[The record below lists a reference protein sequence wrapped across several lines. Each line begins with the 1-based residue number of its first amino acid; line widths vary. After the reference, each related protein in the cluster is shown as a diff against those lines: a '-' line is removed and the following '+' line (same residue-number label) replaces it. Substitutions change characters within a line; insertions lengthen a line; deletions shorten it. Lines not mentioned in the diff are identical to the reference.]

1 MSQEEPQVMTGL
13 MPDVKS
19 SDASTTSDCYSADPS
34 SEGLTGLASSD
45 SHTLNEGPSDHHDL
59 RPSDSSE
66 GLADAMGSGAGA
78 GNGGGRLRRL
88 KDSPPM
94 TQVGSGLRRP
104 QTGVGSG
111 LLNLT
116 EGAGPIVQGV
126 MALPWWGQ
134 EEKAMDLSKALALKV
149 RETCQ
154 TVKHLTDMMY
164 VLHSQALESETFGF
178 QVAFLFGSLSQLEL
192 EGVKCRNIFLRKIQD
207 DFSRLPDLEISTKL
221 NLVTLLCQ
229 VFRRVRVADGTTI
242 DALSGPIMT
251 CLMDVLD
258 HPTDSSLI
266 VFSKQVQ
273 IVGPE
278 LQRIVPEKFS
288 ELLKR
293 VRLCLIRSPSSNQSQ
308 ALSGPALGCI
318 LLVLELSLSRWK
330 LTHTLEDFFAQE
342 MPTYSRFSP
351 MDVSNTNIVLDN
363 LPHVEKV
370 PCNNTQEK
378 NLALLAALALQ
389 QPLPISSPMDMRP
402 PMILPDVSVPPPNF
416 RPIHP
421 GNTMPPSVQKPMG
434 KNYGPPAFRS
444 AGGISS
450 WDEDLPGEIGNRA
463 SHFVDPMQAQDLNS
477 FGAMGDSFLGRD
489 ALAVRNV
496 SHQPPGNNIILSGG
510 LGGALGMNSPRNDFG
525 LMESHS
531 SSLGPPATAP
541 AGMVP
546 WSTGSNERHQDR
558 TPFGGNWSRSNSM
571 KESETNYRGKGL
583 SRRSTENNSW
593 GSTPSN
599 SEWQNDSSTWNKDPT
614 PPIWG
619 GSEDPSRLSSGRVGV
634 SDWSSQQPMQQ
645 QQPPPQQLPP
655 PMLHQ
660 PQRSN
665 FEAPRRVSSFTEPS
679 VSRDFDY
686 NVPSAGGS
694 SSSSSSKQLISG
706 ATSWSPVA
714 AHAEESS
721 GWGTPPRKDT
731 NGSGWGQMPSTVPPM
746 GSGANGNSDDATPY
760 SIDTWGESVPNNSS
774 SSTNIHVSA
783 KPWDVDD

>member
-1 MSQEEPQVMTGL
+1 MDLV
-13 MPDVKS
+13 PDVQP
-19 SDASTTSDCYSADPS
+19 SDTTFSGDQVSGDPTQGGASTSVVTR
-34 SEGLTGLASSD
+34 SD
-45 SHTLNEGPSDHHDL
+45 SKTVDGELADNET
-59 RPSDSSE
+59 RTSDSSE
-66 GLADAMGSGAGA
+66 AYGETSTGSGT
-78 GNGGGRLRRL
+78 NGGGRLRRL
-88 KDSPPM
+88 KDSLPV
-94 TQVGSGLRRP
+94 THSGSGLRRP
-104 QTGVGSG
+104 QSGVGSG

-134 EEKAMDLSKALALKV
+134 EEKAMDLAKALALKV

-207 DFSRLPDLEISTKL
+207 DFSRLPDLELATKL

-258 HPTDSSLI
+258 HPTDSSFI

-278 LQRIVPEKFS
+278 LQRIVPEKFV

-293 VRLCLIRSPSSNQSQ
+293 VRLCLIRSSSSNYSQ
-308 ALSGPALGCI
+308 DLTGPALAC
-318 LLVLELSLSRWK
+318 LLLILELSLNHWK
-330 LTHTLEDFFAQE
+330 LTQAMEDFFAQE
-342 MPTYSRFSP
+342 MPSYSRFSP

-389 QPLPISSPMDMRP
+389 QPLPISSPMDIRP

-421 GNTMPPSVQKPMG
+421 GNSMPPSVQKSIG

-444 AGGISS
+444 SGGISS
-450 WDEDLPGEIGNRA
+450 WDEDLVGEVGNR
-463 SHFVDPMQAQDLNS
+463 SNHFVDPMQGQDLNS
-477 FGAMGDSFLGRD
+477 FGAMGDNYLGRD
-489 ALAVRNV
+489 AMSVRNAP
-496 SHQPPGNNIILSGG
+496 HQQPSNNIILSSG
-510 LGGALGMNSPRNDFG
+510 LGGALGINAARNDFG

-558 TPFGGNWSRSNSM
+558 TPSAGPFSGNWSRSNSM
-571 KESETNYRGKGL
+571 KENESNYRGKGL
-583 SRRSTENNSW
+583 SRRGTENSSW

-599 SEWQNDSSTWNKDPT
+599 SEWQNEPSSTTWNKDPT

-619 GSEDPSRLSSGRVGV
+619 GCEDPGRLSSGRVTVG
-634 SDWSSQQPMQQ
+634 DWSSQQPLQQ
-645 QQPPPQQLPP
+645 QSQQLPP

-679 VSRDFDY
+679 VSRDYDY
-686 NVPSAGGS
+686 NVPSVGGS

-714 AHAEESS
+714 APEESS

-731 NGSGWGQMPSTVPPM
+731 NGSGWGQMPPTVPPM
-746 GSGANGNSDDATPY
+746 VPGANGNNDDATPY
-760 SIDTWGESVPNNSS
+760 SIDTWGESAPNNSSS